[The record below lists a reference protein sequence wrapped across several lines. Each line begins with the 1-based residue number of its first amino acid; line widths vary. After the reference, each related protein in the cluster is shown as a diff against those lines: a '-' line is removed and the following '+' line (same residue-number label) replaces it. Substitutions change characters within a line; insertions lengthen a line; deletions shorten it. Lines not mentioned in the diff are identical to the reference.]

1 MYLKLYLNVLY
12 SLMVVCMLCRLVK
25 DVFIFGLVLGVKNGW
40 SSCLFIV
47 VVNWCVEDGKI
58 VDFDDMEFDLR
69 LG

>member
-1 MYLKLYLNVLY
+1 
-12 SLMVVCMLCRLVK
+12 MLCRLVK